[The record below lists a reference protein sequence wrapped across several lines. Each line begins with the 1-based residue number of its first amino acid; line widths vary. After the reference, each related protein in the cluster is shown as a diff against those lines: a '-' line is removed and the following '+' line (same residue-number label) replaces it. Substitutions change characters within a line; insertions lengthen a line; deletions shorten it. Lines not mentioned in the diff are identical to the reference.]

1 MILHETLPLA
11 LELPGAHAGDGPSI
25 RLSARSRTLRFRRHF
40 PRSTGGRTWLLELEV
55 EVPDIDPERLLA
67 ECEGFVVD
75 DSDGRQIGVVI
86 RVERS
91 GSGAISALLISV
103 PAGWFRRRYVRIEE
117 RAITVLV
124 PQQRLVIVDET
135 HLSPGSIDSQKS

>member
-11 LELPGAHAGDGPSI
+11 LELPSAHAGDGPSI
-25 RLSARSRTLRFRRHF
+25 RLSARPRMLRFRRDF

-55 EVPDIDPERLLA
+55 DVPEIDPERLLA
-67 ECEGFVVD
+67 ECEGFLVD

-103 PAGWFRRRYVRIEE
+103 PAGWFRRRYVLIEE
-117 RAITVLV
+117 RAITALV
-124 PQQRLVIVDET
+124 PQQRLVIVDAT
-135 HLSPGSIDSQKS
+135 QLTPVGDDSQAS